1 MALFRFNHYGSTKNK
16 FLSDIVLVLS
26 KRNRFSI
33 RRCAKFVGHVRC
45 PTVISHYATALGNL
59 PIAVNG
65 LPLVPIGNDIWA
77 GGGGSGGLLKQ
88 TKSVKHDESY
98 LPTVPWCK
106 QTPPFLKS
114 SQNFD
119 PRGLGFKNFASDFW
133 N

>member
-1 MALFRFNHYGSTKNK
+1 MITNHSIGNFLLIGSQCFT
-16 FLSDIVLVLS
+16 
-26 KRNRFSI
+26 NRQFM
-33 RRCAKFVGHVRC
+33 
-45 PTVISHYATALGNL
+45 ALGNL

-98 LPTVPWCK
+98 LPTVPWHK

-119 PRGLGFKNFASDFW
+119 PRGLGFKNLLRIFGISPT
-133 N
+133 